1 MKFKLSDKTSRF
13 AKRTLADF
21 SKRMIVMLADMP
33 LEEISV
39 QKICDVCNYP
49 RSTFYN
55 YFDDI
60 YDLMDCCWI
69 AIMKDMD
76 IEKYLNV
83 QEEQNTEQIFSL
95 LYEYL
100 DPYRLQIHRILL
112 KNGLEGRCMASLRA
126 FMKKQIRQ
134 IISMCPGTR
143 DFPVREDVMVDY
155 YAATLEM
162 LLEKCFF
169 AKEQLSKE
177 EALQAVGFLLG
188 SVEKEAHKK

>member
-1 MKFKLSDKTSRF
+1 MKINLSDKTSRF

-21 SKRMIVMLADMP
+21 SEKMIVMLADMP

-60 YDLMDCCWI
+60 YDLMDYCWI

-83 QEEQNTEQIFSL
+83 QGEQNTEQIFSL

-100 DPYRLQIHRILL
+100 DRYRPQIYRILL
-112 KNGLEGRCMASLRA
+112 KNSLEGRCMASLRA

>member
-1 MKFKLSDKTSRF
+1 
-13 AKRTLADF
+13 
-21 SKRMIVMLADMP
+21 MIVMLADML

-39 QKICDVCNYP
+39 QKICDICNYP

-60 YDLMDCCWI
+60 YDLMDYCWS

-83 QEEQNTEQIFSL
+83 QGEQNTEQIFSL

-100 DPYRLQIHRILL
+100 DRYRPQICRILS
-112 KNGLEGRCMASLRA
+112 KNGLEGRCMASLRT
-126 FMKKQIRQ
+126 FMKKQIGQ
-134 IISMCPGTR
+134 IISKCPGTR
-143 DFPVREDVMVDY
+143 DFPVREDIMVDY

-177 EALQAVGFLLG
+177 EALQTVDFLLG

>member
-1 MKFKLSDKTSRF
+1 MKINLSDKTSRF

-21 SKRMIVMLADMP
+21 SEKMMVMLEDMS

-39 QKICDVCNYP
+39 QKICGVCNYP

-60 YDLMDCCWI
+60 YDLMDYCWI

-83 QEEQNTEQIFSL
+83 QGEQNTEQIFSL

-100 DPYRLQIHRILL
+100 DRYRPQIYRILL
-112 KNGLEGRCMASLRA
+112 KNSLEGRCMASLRA

-162 LLEKCFF
+162 LLEKCFL

>member
-1 MKFKLSDKTSRF
+1 MKVNLSGKTSRF

-21 SKRMIVMLADMP
+21 SEKMMLMLAEMP

-60 YDLMDCCWI
+60 YDLMDYCWI

-76 IEKYLNV
+76 VEKYLNV
-83 QEEQNTEQIFSL
+83 QGEQNTEQIFSL

-100 DPYRLQIHRILL
+100 DQYRPQIYRILL
-112 KNGLEGRCMASLRA
+112 KNSLEGRCMASLRA

-134 IISMCPGTR
+134 VISMCPGTK
-143 DFPVREDVMVDY
+143 DFPMREDVMADY
-155 YAATLEM
+155 YAVTIEM

-177 EALQAVGFLLG
+177 EALQAVRFLLG
-188 SVEKEAHKK
+188 SVEKEAHRK

>member
-1 MKFKLSDKTSRF
+1 MKFKLSDKTNRF

-21 SKRMIVMLADMP
+21 SEKMIAMLADM
-33 LEEISV
+33 
-39 QKICDVCNYP
+39 N
-49 RSTFYN
+49 
-55 YFDDI
+55 
-60 YDLMDCCWI
+60 
-69 AIMKDMD
+69 

-83 QEEQNTEQIFSL
+83 QKEQNTEQIFSI
-95 LYEYL
+95 LYEYF
-100 DPYRLQIHRILL
+100 DQYRLQIHRILL

-134 IISMCPGTR
+134 IISNCPGTR

-169 AKEQLSKE
+169 TKEQLSKE

>member
-21 SKRMIVMLADMP
+21 SEKMIAMLADMP
-33 LEEISV
+33 LEEMSV
-39 QKICDVCNYP
+39 QKICDICNYP

-60 YDLMDCCWI
+60 YDLMDYCWI

-83 QEEQNTEQIFSL
+83 QGEKNTEQIFSF

-100 DPYRLQIHRILL
+100 DRYRPQIYRILS
-112 KNGLEGRCMASLRA
+112 KNGLEGSCMASLRA
-126 FMKKQIRQ
+126 FMRKQIGQ
-134 IISMCPGTR
+134 IISKCPGTR
-143 DFPVREDVMVDY
+143 DFPVREDIMVDY

-177 EALQAVGFLLG
+177 EALQTVDFLLG